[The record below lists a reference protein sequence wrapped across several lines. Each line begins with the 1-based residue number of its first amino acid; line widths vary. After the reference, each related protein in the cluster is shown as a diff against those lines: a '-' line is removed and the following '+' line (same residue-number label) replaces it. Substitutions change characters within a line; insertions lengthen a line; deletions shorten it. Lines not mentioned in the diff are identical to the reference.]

1 MEIRRTVSTNFDDD
15 FDSDFSDSSSSEDE
29 LDETSPSER
38 PPTPELPARTHLKH
52 TRRPSGLPPPP
63 PRIKSTVR
71 PAFDNFVWERDQK
84 KEKQQKDTTC
94 NKTDTIQ
101 RMGSGELKSKSK
113 AHRINALRRIRLK
126 IEATAAF
133 KAGLKVE
140 DKELEEKIPEKEEKE
155 SESTPKEATPTK
167 APIKDDNS
175 GTA

>member
-1 MEIRRTVSTNFDDD
+1 MGDVELYQHVSKYV
-15 FDSDFSDSSSSEDE
+15 
-29 LDETSPSER
+29 
-38 PPTPELPARTHLKH
+38 THLN
-52 TRRPSGLPPPP
+52 
-63 PRIKSTVR
+63 
-71 PAFDNFVWERDQK
+71 DNFLLRSK
-84 KEKQQKDTTC
+84 SLC

-155 SESTPKEATPTK
+155 SLQNVNRK
-167 APIKDDNS
+167 IQLLYQLNN
-175 GTA
+175 